1 MIFLEP
7 EIIVK
12 YHGGNQMT
20 KLQGHVL
27 LFGSLNKIQDVM
39 LEYLKHEKYQ
49 RKNAVNHTHCLQKVD
64 SGQKEHRQLD

>member
-1 MIFLEP
+1 
-7 EIIVK
+7 
-12 YHGGNQMT
+12 MT

-49 RKNAVNHTHCLQKVD
+49 RKNADNHTHCLQKVD

>member
-1 MIFLEP
+1 
-7 EIIVK
+7 
-12 YHGGNQMT
+12 MT

>member
-20 KLQGHVL
+20 KLQDHVL

-39 LEYLKHEKYQ
+39 LQYLKHEKYQ
-49 RKNAVNHTHCLQKVD
+49 RKMPMIILTVSRKLILVKRDID
-64 SGQKEHRQLD
+64 S

>member
-1 MIFLEP
+1 
-7 EIIVK
+7 
-12 YHGGNQMT
+12 MT

-49 RKNAVNHTHCLQKVD
+49 RKMPIIILTVSRKLIPVKRNIG
-64 SGQKEHRQLD
+64 S